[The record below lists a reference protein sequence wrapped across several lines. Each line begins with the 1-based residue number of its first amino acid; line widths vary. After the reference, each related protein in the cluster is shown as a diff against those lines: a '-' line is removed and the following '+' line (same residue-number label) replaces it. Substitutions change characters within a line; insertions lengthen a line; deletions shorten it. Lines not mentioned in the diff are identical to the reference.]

1 MSGELPIVVA
11 TNDAPVDESKE
22 KVSMK
27 EFCENLQD
35 KLEDYWIDLS
45 YKLDEAREEYEIV
58 DDGGNSIEHL
68 VEWDE
73 FSAYPFIEI
82 SYRGRLLSPE
92 EKAVDD
98 FRESVK
104 TQNRWVNRF
113 WTDIQ
118 NTKEP
123 LFRSGG
129 DVYPKS
135 FGHQLSFIIFSAQS
149 LDQKQK
155 EAIKKIDASESL
167 SPEEK
172 HSFVQQINEL
182 AVSAKLF
189 IEKGEEK

>member
-27 EFCENLQD
+27 DFCEHLQD
-35 KLEDYWIDLS
+35 KLEDYWIDIS

-149 LDQKQK
+149 LEQSEK

>member
-35 KLEDYWIDLS
+35 KLEDYWIDIS

-104 TQNRWVNRF
+104 TQNRLVNRF